1 MVKIDRVGAP
11 EGETA
16 RRARP
21 LPPHER
27 RAAIVAATIPLLRRH
42 GTDVST
48 RQIAE
53 AAGIAEGTIF
63 RVFPDK
69 ESLIQA
75 VLEDAFDPTST
86 VELLDAINR
95 SHPLD
100 DRVTAAVRILQTR
113 LAQVS
118 ELMMALRLHR
128 PPDDAQGLHAKA
140 RARTEQ
146 IHKALARVLEPDRDR
161 LRVPVAEAAKVLRL
175 LVFAGAHPIITD
187 GRPMTTRQ
195 IVTVLLDGVRN
206 REGN

>member
-1 MVKIDRVGAP
+1 VVKIDQAGVP
-11 EGETA
+11 ERETA

-21 LPPHER
+21 MPPGER
-27 RAAIVAATIPLLRRH
+27 RAAIVAATIPLLRQH
-42 GTDVST
+42 GPDVST

-75 VLEDAFDPTST
+75 ALEDAFDPTPT

-95 SHPLD
+95 SHSLD
-100 DRVTAAVRILQTR
+100 DRVTAAVRILQVR
-113 LAQVS
+113 ISQVS
-118 ELMMALRLHR
+118 QLMMAVRLHV
-128 PPDDAQGLHAKA
+128 PPDDAQGLREKA
-140 RARTEQ
+140 HARTEQ
-146 IHKALARVLEPDRDR
+146 VHKALIRVLEPDREQ
-161 LRVPVAEAAKVLRL
+161 LRVPAAEAARVLRL
-175 LVFAGAHPIITD
+175 LVFAGSHPLITD

-195 IVTVLLDGVRN
+195 VVTVLLDGVRN

>member
-1 MVKIDRVGAP
+1 MVKIDQTGAP
-11 EGETA
+11 ERDTA

-21 LPPHER
+21 LPPGER
-27 RAAIVAATIPLLRRH
+27 RAAIVAATIPLLRQH

-75 VLEDAFDPTST
+75 ALEDAFDPTST
-86 VELLDAINR
+86 IELLDAINR
-95 SHPLD
+95 SHSLD

-113 LAQVS
+113 ISQVS
-118 ELMMALRLHR
+118 QLMMAVRLHV
-128 PPDDAQGLHAKA
+128 PPDDAQGLREKA

-146 IHKALARVLEPDRDR
+146 VHKALIRVLEPDRDQ
-161 LRVPVAEAAKVLRL
+161 LRVPPTEAARVLRL
-175 LVFAGAHPIITD
+175 LVFAGSHPLITD

-195 IVTVLLDGVRN
+195 VVTVLLDGVRN

>member
-1 MVKIDRVGAP
+1 VVKIDQAGVP
-11 EGETA
+11 ERETA

-21 LPPHER
+21 MPPSER
-27 RAAIVAATIPLLRRH
+27 RAAIIAATVPLLRQH

-69 ESLIQA
+69 ESLIRA
-75 VLEDAFDPTST
+75 ALEDAFDPTST

-100 DRVTAAVRILQTR
+100 DRVVAAVRILQAR
-113 LAQVS
+113 ILQVS
-118 ELMMALRLHR
+118 ELMMAMRLHI
-128 PPDDAQGLHAKA
+128 PPDDAHGLRAKA

-146 IHKALARVLEPDRDR
+146 VHRALVRVLEPDRDE
-161 LRVPVAEAAKVLRL
+161 LRVPLAEAAKVLRL
-175 LVFAGAHPIITD
+175 LVFAGGHPIITD

-195 IVTVLLDGVRN
+195 IVAVLLDGVRK